1 MWEGLKKV
9 RKTRSENAG
18 WGGREG
24 GREREKRGGR
34 ESGPK
39 SRHSVWEV
47 SQKVKKTCSE
57 SAGRRGRG
65 EGGRGGREGGPEGIP
80 LLRGKSGQ
88 VWNRKVVKKVQKY
101 VFCVGGVEKSR
112 KNM

>member
-1 MWEGLKKV
+1 MKKV
-9 RKTRSENAG
+9 EKTCSENAG

-57 SAGRRGRG
+57 SAGR
-65 EGGRGGREGGPEGIP
+65 GGREGGREKNTPQPG
-80 LLRGKSGQ
+80 
-88 VWNRKVVKKVQKY
+88 RKIV
-101 VFCVGGVEKSR
+101 
-112 KNM
+112 